1 MESTQLFLPTF
12 FLLILIGWP
21 VTWVIGFTEAHFTY
35 KKPTFSGGSHWS
47 NNRSYCES
55 LHGIVHLIFFFWW
68 SNLGV
73 EICQSIINTKKNLF
87 KSSCVMFWE
96 AILLDCNGYN
106 LPACFTLQLQVCIC
120 WHNFFLG
127 QTWEMHMIILRR
139 RKWFRTH
146 TDTTHHLYMLATKN
160 NHKSKT
166 TSTNK
171 STVSWCKSK
180 EIRNPLSPSQ
190 TPEL

>member
-1 MESTQLFLPTF
+1 MQWWEL
-12 FLLILIGWP
+12 
-21 VTWVIGFTEAHFTY
+21 
-35 KKPTFSGGSHWS
+35 SHWVT
-47 NNRSYCES
+47 RSRVRSS
-55 LHGIVHLIFFFWW
+55 LSADFAGGRPASVFPFPIPHSCGSLRHWVYPF
-68 SNLGV
+68 
-73 EICQSIINTKKNLF
+73 
-87 KSSCVMFWE
+87 CVMFWE
-96 AILLDCNGYN
+96 SILLDCNGYN

-127 QTWEMHMIILRR
+127 QTWETHMIILRR

-146 TDTTHHLYMLATKN
+146 TDTTHRLYMLATKN
-160 NHKSKT
+160 NRKSKT